1 MKHKPQYKDKNTL
14 SQINKHQEKKDS
26 ISDSYVYGNTWY
38 SYGTETREERRAK
51 ERWLKNFTQCIQN
64 KHWWNSLETSEQIEV
79 ANRYKSQKYTLKEL
93 MRHYPGNIAYQ
104 RDMKINDLLDSIS

>member
-14 SQINKHQEKKDS
+14 SQINKHQEKKE
-26 ISDSYVYGNTWY
+26 SDSNTYSNTWY
-38 SYGTETREERRAK
+38 SWGNETREERRAK
-51 ERWLKNFTQCIQN
+51 ERFLKTFSQCVQN